1 MSSVLFEV
9 VTPERKILQ
18 EEVDSVI
25 APGTEGYLGVLP
37 RHTPLLTT
45 LKPGVVSYRK
55 AAGADERL
63 AVSGGF
69 MEAGP
74 DRVVILADT
83 AELAGEIDVERARQA
98 RERAERRLQERPAEL
113 DVARAE
119 AALARSLARLKAAGV
134 EH

>member
-1 MSSVLFEV
+1 MSPVTFEV
-9 VTPERKILQ
+9 VTPAEKVLE
-18 EEVDSVI
+18 EEVESVI
-25 APGTEGYLGVLP
+25 VPGTEGYLGVLP

-45 LKPGVVSYRK
+45 LKPGVVRYRK
-55 AAGADERL
+55 VGDKAESL

-83 AELAGEIDVERARQA
+83 AELASEIDVERALRA
-98 RERAERRLQERPAEL
+98 KERAEMRLRERPPGM

-119 AALARSLARLKAAGV
+119 AALARSLARLKAAGARF
-134 EH
+134 

>member
-1 MSSVLFEV
+1 MSPVLFEV
-9 VTPERKILQ
+9 VTPERKILK

-45 LKPGVVSYRK
+45 LKPGVVQYRK
-55 AAGADERL
+55 AAGENEQL

-83 AELAGEIDVERARQA
+83 AELSSEIDVERARRA
-98 RERAERRLQERPAEL
+98 KERAEQRLQERPKGL

-119 AALARSLARLKAAGV
+119 AALMRSIALLKAAGV
-134 EH
+134 ES

>member
-1 MSSVLFEV
+1 MSPVIFEV
-9 VTPERKILQ
+9 VTPERKILR
-18 EEVDSVI
+18 EEVESVI
-25 APGTEGYLGVLP
+25 VPGTEGYLGVLP

-45 LKPGVVSYRK
+45 LKPGVVYYRK
-55 AAGADERL
+55 TAGKTERL

-83 AELAGEIDVERARQA
+83 AELASEIDIERAR
-98 RERAERRLQERPAEL
+98 RSKERAEKRLRERSPGL

-119 AALARSLARLKAAGV
+119 VALMRSLARLKAAGAV
-134 EH
+134 Q

>member
-1 MSSVLFEV
+1 MSPVKFEV
-9 VTPERKILQ
+9 VTPERKIL
-18 EEVDSVI
+18 EEEAESVI
-25 APGTEGYLGVLP
+25 VPGTEGYLGVLP

-55 AAGADERL
+55 VGRETEQL

-74 DRVVILADT
+74 DKVIILADT
-83 AELAGEIDVERARQA
+83 AELASEIDIERARRSRRRA
-98 RERAERRLQERPAEL
+98 EERLRERPPGL

-119 AALARSLARLKAAGV
+119 AALARSLARLKAAGSD
-134 EH
+134 